1 MGLDYEEQFRFAA
14 LACGGTGS
22 GVRQRLREAKL
33 QDWRFDFAFPGAQLA
48 VEIEG
53 GAWDYG
59 RHQRP
64 VGFHEDL
71 LKYEAALKLGWTVYR
86 CDGQMVKSGHALNTV
101 MYLLDMVV

>member
-1 MGLDYEEQFRFAA
+1 
-14 LACGGTGS
+14 
-22 GVRQRLREAKL
+22 
-33 QDWRFDFAFPGAQLA
+33 
-48 VEIEG
+48 
-53 GAWDYG
+53 
-59 RHQRP
+59 